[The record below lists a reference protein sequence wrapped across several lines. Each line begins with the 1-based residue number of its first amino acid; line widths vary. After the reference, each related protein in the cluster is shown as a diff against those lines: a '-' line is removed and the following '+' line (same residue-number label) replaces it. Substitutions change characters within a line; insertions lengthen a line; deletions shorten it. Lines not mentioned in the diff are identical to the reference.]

1 MDSKQRRN
9 PVVPSAIRAALPGI
23 LLVMFLGA
31 LDQTVMA
38 AALPTVAGELH
49 GLDQMSAIITGYL
62 VAATAAMPL
71 TGKLGDAFGR
81 KRVLQGSL
89 ILFIVGAG
97 LCGLAQ
103 SVPEL
108 IAFRAVQGIG

>member
-1 MDSKQRRN
+1 
-9 PVVPSAIRAALPGI
+9 
-23 LLVMFLGA
+23 MFLGA

-38 AALPTVAGELH
+38 SALPTVAGDLG

-89 ILFIVGAG
+89 IFFVIGAA
-97 LCGLAQ
+97 LCSLRRPCRNSSPTGRY
-103 SVPEL
+103 
-108 IAFRAVQGIG
+108 RASAAEGS